1 MAANDLSAISWRKSS
16 ASFDSGCVAVA
27 THAGSV
33 VVQDTK
39 DPRKVILRISNR
51 DWNTFLTLIR
61 NNMFYID
68 SESSRGQ
75 GARM

>member
-1 MAANDLSAISWRKSS
+1 MAANDLSAITWRKSS

-27 THAGSV
+27 TYAGSV
-33 VVQDTK
+33 VIHDTK

-61 NNMFYID
+61 NNAFYID
-68 SESSRGQ
+68 SVDLRVQ
-75 GARM
+75 GAKM